1 MAIAKIN
8 FNFNINYKKY
18 TMKNNLF
25 KSAII
30 TSLFVLL
37 LSSCNGEKKESL
49 TKEPAIAV
57 KVSGASEN
65 NNGQFVTA
73 SGKIEAENS
82 ANLSTR
88 MMGYVTK
95 IHVQVGQK
103 VSTGQLLVSINN
115 TDLQAKKA
123 QVDASILQATA
134 GYNNAKKDYDRF
146 VNLFKQQSASQ
157 KELDDMTARYEMAK
171 AGLEGAKQMRNE
183 VMAQFSY
190 SNITAPFAGVV
201 TNTFVKEGDMANP
214 GMPLVSIEGASRL
227 QVTAMVS
234 ESDITAIKKGMAV
247 KVLVKSSNE
256 SLSGKVSEISLSAKN
271 TGGQYL
277 VKINLD
283 KTDSSVLSGMFVN
296 VQFPVANTIHPSD
309 SEQAKQTKTSEK
321 VLVPESA
328 LVQQGQLT
336 GIYTIGTGNIA
347 ILRWLRIGK
356 NFGNQVEVLSGLS
369 ANEQYIVSANGKL
382 YNGALVIPSPTLP

>member
-1 MAIAKIN
+1 MTMAKI
-8 FNFNINYKKY
+8 NFNINYKKY
-18 TMKNNLF
+18 TMKNILF

-30 TSLFVLL
+30 TPLFVLL
-37 LSSCNGEKKESL
+37 LSSCNGEKKESI

-57 KVSGASEN
+57 KVSDASEN
-65 NNGQFVTA
+65 SNGQFVTA

-88 MMGYVTK
+88 MMGYVTQ

-103 VSTGQLLVSINN
+103 VSSGQLLVSINN

-214 GMPLVSIEGASRL
+214 GMPLVSVEGASRL

-234 ESDITAIKKGMAV
+234 ENDIAAIKKGMLV

-256 SLSGKVSEISLSAKN
+256 SLSGKVNEVSVSAKN

-283 KTDSSVLSGMFVN
+283 KTDNTVLSGMFVN
-296 VQFPVANTIHPSD
+296 AQFPVANAI
-309 SEQAKQTKTSEK
+309 QTKTNEK

-369 ANEQYIVSANGKL
+369 ANEQYIVSAEGKL
-382 YNGALVIPSPTLP
+382 YNGALVSVQ

>member
-1 MAIAKIN
+1 M
-8 FNFNINYKKY
+8 KK
-18 TMKNNLF
+18 
-25 KSAII
+25 II
-30 TSLFVLL
+30 TILSISTLL
-37 LSSCNGEKKESL
+37 MVSCGKDKNEVIS
-49 TKEPAIAV
+49 KEPAIPV
-57 KVSGASEN
+57 KVSGVSEN
-65 NNGQFVTA
+65 NNSPFVTA

-95 IHVQVGQK
+95 VHVKVGQK
-103 VSTGQLLVSINN
+103 VGAGQLLVSINN

-123 QVDASILQATA
+123 QVDASIFQATA
-134 GYNNAKKDYDRF
+134 GFNNAKKDYDRF
-146 VNLFKQQSASQ
+146 VNLFQQQSASQ

-190 SNITAPFAGVV
+190 SNITAPFSGIV
-201 TNTFVKEGDMANP
+201 TNTFIKEGDMANP
-214 GMPLVSIEGASRL
+214 GMPLVSVEGESRL

-234 ESDITAIKKGMAV
+234 ENDIASIKKGMAV
-247 KVLVKSSNE
+247 KVLVKSSNDN
-256 SLSGKVSEISLSAKN
+256 LTGKVSEVSVSATN

-283 KTDSSVLSGMFVN
+283 KTDASVLSGMFVN
-296 VQFPVANTIHPSD
+296 IQFPVENKSSISK
-309 SEQAKQTKTSEK
+309 SEM
-321 VLVPESA
+321 VLVPENA
-328 LVQQGQLT
+328 LVSQGQLK
-336 GIYTIGTGNIA
+336 GIYTIGTGNTA

-369 ANEQYIVSANGKL
+369 ANEQYIVSADGKL
-382 YNGALVIPSPTLP
+382 YNGVLVSIK

>member
-1 MAIAKIN
+1 MKKIIAI
-8 FNFNINYKKY
+8 
-18 TMKNNLF
+18 L
-25 KSAII
+25 SI
-30 TSLFVLL
+30 TAVLL
-37 LSSCNGEKKESL
+37 TSCGGDKKEQI

-57 KVSGASEN
+57 KVSGVSEN
-65 NNGQFVTA
+65 DNSPFVTA

-95 IHVQVGQK
+95 IHVKVGQK
-103 VSTGQLLVSINN
+103 VGAGQLLVSINN
-115 TDLQAKKA
+115 TDLLAKKA

-146 VNLFKQQSASQ
+146 VNLYKQQSASQ

-190 SNITAPFAGVV
+190 SNITAPFSGTV

-214 GMPLVSIEGASRL
+214 GMPLVSVEGASRL

-234 ESDITAIKKGMAV
+234 ENDIASIKKGMPV
-247 KVLVKSSNE
+247 KVLVKSSNAN
-256 SLSGKVSEISLSAKN
+256 LTGKVSEVSVSATN

-296 VQFPVANTIHPSD
+296 VQFPIENKT
-309 SEQAKQTKTSEK
+309 QTVQTDR

-328 LVQQGQLT
+328 LVKQGQLT

-347 ILRWLRIGK
+347 ILRWLRTGK

-369 ANEQYIVSANGKL
+369 ANEQYIVSAEGKL
-382 YNGALVIPSPTLP
+382 YNGALVNIQ

>member
-1 MAIAKIN
+1 MKSKIHEIQFIKNIKMSKKIIAILYI
-8 FNFNINYKKY
+8 
-18 TMKNNLF
+18 
-25 KSAII
+25 SA
-30 TSLFVLL
+30 VLL
-37 LSSCNGEKKESL
+37 TSCGGDKKEPIKQE
-49 TKEPAIAV
+49 TAIAV
-57 KVSGASEN
+57 KVSGVSEN
-65 NNGQFVTA
+65 NNSPFVTA

-95 IHVQVGQK
+95 IHVKVGQK
-103 VSTGQLLVSINN
+103 VGAGQLLVSINN

-190 SNITAPFAGVV
+190 SNITAPFSGTV

-214 GMPLVSIEGASRL
+214 GMPLVSVEGATRL

-234 ESDITAIKKGMAV
+234 ENDIASIQKGMPV
-247 KVLVKSSNE
+247 KVLVKSSNKM
-256 SLSGKVSEISLSAKN
+256 LSGKVSEVSVSATN

-277 VKINLD
+277 VKVNLD

-296 VQFPVANTIHPSD
+296 VQFPFENKT
-309 SEQAKQTKTSEK
+309 QAVQTDRI
-321 VLVPESA
+321 LVPESA
-328 LVQQGQLT
+328 LVKQGQLT
-336 GIYTIGTGNIA
+336 GIYTIGTGNVA
-347 ILRWLRIGK
+347 ILRWLRTGK

-369 ANEQYIVSANGKL
+369 ANEQYIVSAEGKL
-382 YNGALVIPSPTLP
+382 YNGALVSIQ

>member
-1 MAIAKIN
+1 MKKIIAILTISVV
-8 FNFNINYKKY
+8 F
-18 TMKNNLF
+18 L
-25 KSAII
+25 
-30 TSLFVLL
+30 TS
-37 LSSCNGEKKESL
+37 CGGDKKEQI
-49 TKEPAIAV
+49 KEEPAIAV
-57 KVSGASEN
+57 KVSGVSEN
-65 NNGQFVTA
+65 NTGSFIAA

-88 MMGYVTK
+88 MMGFVTK
-95 IHVQVGQK
+95 IHVKVGQK
-103 VSTGQLLVSINN
+103 VRAGQLLVSINN

-183 VMAQFSY
+183 VIAQFSY
-190 SNITAPFAGVV
+190 SNITAPFSGTV

-214 GMPLVSIEGASRL
+214 GMPLVSVEGASRL

-234 ESDITAIKKGMAV
+234 ENDIAKIKKGMAV

-256 SLSGKVSEISLSAKN
+256 TLAGKVSEVSSSATN

-283 KTDSSVLSGMFVN
+283 KTDATVLSGMFVN
-296 VQFPVANTIHPSD
+296 VQFPVENKVQVAK
-309 SEQAKQTKTSEK
+309 SEIFT
-321 VLVPESA
+321 VPESA
-328 LVQQGQLT
+328 LVRQGQLT
-336 GIYTIGTGNIA
+336 GIYTIGTGNVA
-347 ILRWLRIGK
+347 ILRWLRTGK
-356 NFGNQVEVLSGLS
+356 NFGDQVEILSGLS
-369 ANEQYIVSANGKL
+369 ANENYIISAEGKL
-382 YNGALVIPSPTLP
+382 YNGAKVSVQ

>member
-1 MAIAKIN
+1 
-8 FNFNINYKKY
+8 
-18 TMKNNLF
+18 MKNM
-25 KSAII
+25 KKII
-30 TSLFVLL
+30 VLL
-37 LSSCNGEKKESL
+37 FISAVFLTSCAGDKKEPI
-49 TKEPAIAV
+49 KQEPALVV
-57 KVSGASEN
+57 KVSGVSEN
-65 NNGQFVTA
+65 NSSPFVTA

-95 IHVQVGQK
+95 IHVKVGQK
-103 VSTGQLLVSINN
+103 VGAGQLLVSINN

-183 VMAQFSY
+183 VISQFSY
-190 SNITAPFAGVV
+190 SNITAPFSGTV

-214 GMPLVSIEGASRL
+214 GMPLVSVEGATRL

-234 ESDITAIKKGMAV
+234 ENDIANIKKGMSV
-247 KVLVKSSNE
+247 KVLVKSSNAN
-256 SLSGKVSEISLSAKN
+256 LTGKVSEVSVSATN

-277 VKINLD
+277 VKVNLD

-296 VQFPVANTIHPSD
+296 VQFPVANTVQVTN
-309 SEQAKQTKTSEK
+309 SEI
-321 VLVPESA
+321 VLVPETA
-328 LVQQGQLT
+328 LVKQGQLT
-336 GIYTIGTGNIA
+336 GIYTIAGNVA

-356 NFGNQVEVLSGLS
+356 TFGNQVEVLSGLS
-369 ANEQYIVSANGKL
+369 VNEQYIVSAEGKL
-382 YNGALVIPSPTLP
+382 YNGVLVSIQ

>member
-1 MAIAKIN
+1 M
-8 FNFNINYKKY
+8 KK
-18 TMKNNLF
+18 
-25 KSAII
+25 II
-30 TSLFVLL
+30 TILSISAVLL
-37 LSSCNGEKKESL
+37 TSCGGDKKEQII
-49 TKEPAIAV
+49 KGAAIAV
-57 KVSGASEN
+57 KVSGVSEN
-65 NNGQFVTA
+65 NNSAFITA

-103 VSTGQLLVSINN
+103 VGAGQLLVSINN

-146 VNLFKQQSASQ
+146 VALFKQQSASQ

-183 VMAQFSY
+183 VVAQFSY
-190 SNITAPFAGVV
+190 SNITAPFSGTV

-214 GMPLVSIEGASRL
+214 GMPLVSVEGATRL

-234 ESDITAIKKGMAV
+234 ENDIASIKKGMAV
-247 KVLVKSSNE
+247 KVLVKSSNIT
-256 SLSGKVSEISLSAKN
+256 LNGKVSEVSVSATN

-277 VKINLD
+277 VKVNLD

-296 VQFPVANTIHPSD
+296 VQFPVANKVQVSK
-309 SEQAKQTKTSEK
+309 SEM
-321 VLVPESA
+321 VLVPVAA
-328 LVQQGQLT
+328 LVKQGQLT
-336 GIYTIGTGNIA
+336 GIYTIGTGNVA
-347 ILRWLRIGK
+347 ILRWLRVGK

-369 ANEQYIVSANGKL
+369 ANEQYIVSAEGKL
-382 YNGALVIPSPTLP
+382 YNGALVSIQ

>member
-1 MAIAKIN
+1 MKKIIAILSI
-8 FNFNINYKKY
+8 
-18 TMKNNLF
+18 
-25 KSAII
+25 SA
-30 TSLFVLL
+30 VLL
-37 LSSCNGEKKESL
+37 TSCGGDKKEQI
-49 TKEPAIAV
+49 KAEPAIAV
-57 KVSGASEN
+57 KVSGVSEN
-65 NNGQFVTA
+65 ADGGFITA

-95 IHVQVGQK
+95 IQVKVGQK
-103 VSTGQLLVSINN
+103 VGAGQLLVSINN
-115 TDLQAKKA
+115 SDLQAKKA

-183 VMAQFSY
+183 VLAQFSY
-190 SNITAPFAGVV
+190 SNITAPFSGTV

-234 ESDITAIKKGMAV
+234 ENDINAIKKGMAV

-256 SLSGKVSEISLSAKN
+256 TLTGKVSEVSSSATN

-277 VKINLD
+277 VKVNLD
-283 KTDSSVLSGMFVN
+283 KTDSTVLSGMFVN
-296 VQFPVANTIHPSD
+296 VQFPVANKT
-309 SEQAKQTKTSEK
+309 QTVQNDR

-328 LVQQGQLT
+328 LVKQGQLT
-336 GIYTIGTGNIA
+336 GVYTIGEGNIA
-347 ILRWLRIGK
+347 ILRWLRTGK
-356 NFGNQVEVLSGLS
+356 TFGNQVEVLSGLS
-369 ANEQYIVSANGKL
+369 ANEQYIVSAEGKL
-382 YNGALVIPSPTLP
+382 FNGVKVIPSPTLPEGKGE